1 MIGDGEFVATDKNLE
16 ALKTGNSASLYAVRL
31 IQDSDPDAKK
41 AMESITT
48 LLKSNA
54 DSSYQQLHP
63 AAVRSLAHGAALLE
77 ACSDEPLLSRSDV
90 EHYII
95 TYQAYMRE
103 DRDDKPPNVGSL
115 GVALA
120 PLADTLLH
128 RYLMKST
135 GISDAG
141 VSASASVYLRQASG
155 LSTDKGQ
162 QDFSGLLQLYWIWCA
177 EVTANPAQ
185 CGLDPSSTELTSL
198 KTWSSRYLSESD
210 PVNTQETPTFLA
222 AINRVCG
229 SMALPAIDPIC
240 LPPAVYVIVVF
251 TVCWPQSDEQRVTGM
266 DLLSKCSFPSLKAE
280 LIQYLTSIGRSSTNL
295 LERLVNRSGFKDSSN
310 PSRQHFCAT
319 QLWIPIHL
327 VQDSITEPQRT
338 LKRLLES
345 QSRLEIESKGMNRVK
360 EDLESEIIK
369 YYRANRLD
377 TYSARV
383 IECIRQ
389 ARDTRPHGKMASL
402 IEQKLKDV
410 PPCHRGLKQFS
421 HSPEA
426 TSTRVDLELTVPLPV
441 SRSAPPTSVSE
452 KPGRLQGGE
461 ERCNVDHASISI
473 TPYVAGLEDNHAGSC
488 V

>member
-1 MIGDGEFVATDKNLE
+1 MNRNLTAMIGDGEFVATDKNLE

-103 DRDDKPPNVGSL
+103 DRDDKPPI
-115 GVALA
+115 
-120 PLADTLLH
+120 
-128 RYLMKST
+128 T

-222 AINRVCG
+222 AINRRLQG
-229 SMALPAIDPIC
+229 QQQP
-240 LPPAVYVIVVF
+240 
-251 TVCWPQSDEQRVTGM
+251 
-266 DLLSKCSFPSLKAE
+266 
-280 LIQYLTSIGRSSTNL
+280 LTSAFLCDSAMDPNSPRT
-295 LERLVNRSGFKDSSN
+295 RLHHRAS
-310 PSRQHFCAT
+310 
-319 QLWIPIHL
+319 
-327 VQDSITEPQRT
+327 RT

-441 SRSAPPTSVSE
+441 SRSALRPPSR
-452 KPGRLQGGE
+452 KAGKIAGR
-461 ERCNVDHASISI
+461 RRAV
-473 TPYVAGLEDNHAGSC
+473 
-488 V
+488 